1 MFIHYSRNS
10 TWQDQIRQ
18 LRPSRV
24 GFVGA
29 MELRTGAKLAFIY
42 KALNPRSIPAAGAV
56 PRPQR
61 GGRMPIAHAPAD
73 PK

>member
-18 LRPSRV
+18 LWPSRV
-24 GFVGA
+24 GCVGA
-29 MELRTGAKLAFIY
+29 MELRTGAKLASIY

-56 PRPQR
+56 PRPQY
-61 GGRMPIAHAPAD
+61 GGRILVAHAPAV